1 MRGCVGAGDDDGVS
15 LRRYL
20 AVLKRQSHLVVPE
33 PSGRGEGGRR
43 SSSVSK
49 RKKKKAKKKEVKP
62 HDLKVPLER
71 DFFEMGLQKLSG
83 VGGLLEHLF
92 GAMRTALEGAYGE
105 GAYGCVMCVLVVS
118 RDPIP
123 LVLLGSFLGDEERK
137 GLTCKEIMTHTAPL
151 VTVSVMHEP
160 EHATKMDLAVRF
172 SAHCTT
178 RCSSL
183 FVARLHTRVLEY
195 SNLS

>member
-1 MRGCVGAGDDDGVS
+1 M
-15 LRRYL
+15 
-20 AVLKRQSHLVVPE
+20 PE
-33 PSGRGEGGRR
+33 SSGRGGGGRR

-49 RKKKKAKKKEVKP
+49 KKKKKAKKKELKP
-62 HDLKVPLER
+62 HDLKVALER

-83 VGGLLEHLF
+83 VGGLMEHLF

-105 GAYGCVMCVLVVS
+105 GAYGCLMCVLVVS

-123 LVLLGSFLGDEERK
+123 LVLLGSFLDNDERK

-160 EHATKMDLAVRF
+160 EHAMKVDLAVRP
-172 SAHCTT
+172 SA
-178 RCSSL
+178 S
-183 FVARLHTRVLEY
+183 A
-195 SNLS
+195 